1 MVTPLVVGPMA
12 ALLLVLERLRPERE
26 DCVPLD
32 QPLLTEFLHFLFSF
46 EFGYTLAL
54 IGSAALEYTARW
66 GFPAL
71 WPTSAPTLVQLL
83 LALFLYELTSYWQHR
98 FFHTIPRLWRFHA
111 LHHSGARLNMLR
123 VSRFHFV
130 DLGSAAFVAYIPLA
144 LLGTPPWVVTL
155 MAVVLGALGMS
166 QHSNLRVRSPRWM
179 DLVICTPSV
188 HRWHHSSVAE
198 ESNRNFGNTFMLFDQ
213 LFGTYLRPPAPGPA
227 ELGIEDDPVPRG
239 FVAQWLSPFRRAP

>member
-1 MVTPLVVGPMA
+1 MSALGKAFDLGFLPVLFVGAYAAVLGLMALEVPILLVTPLVVGPMA

-83 LALFLYELTSYWQHR
+83 LALFLYELTSY
-98 FFHTIPRLWRFHA
+98 
-111 LHHSGARLNMLR
+111 
-123 VSRFHFV
+123 
-130 DLGSAAFVAYIPLA
+130 
-144 LLGTPPWVVTL
+144 
-155 MAVVLGALGMS
+155 
-166 QHSNLRVRSPRWM
+166 
-179 DLVICTPSV
+179 
-188 HRWHHSSVAE
+188 
-198 ESNRNFGNTFMLFDQ
+198 
-213 LFGTYLRPPAPGPA
+213 
-227 ELGIEDDPVPRG
+227 
-239 FVAQWLSPFRRAP
+239 